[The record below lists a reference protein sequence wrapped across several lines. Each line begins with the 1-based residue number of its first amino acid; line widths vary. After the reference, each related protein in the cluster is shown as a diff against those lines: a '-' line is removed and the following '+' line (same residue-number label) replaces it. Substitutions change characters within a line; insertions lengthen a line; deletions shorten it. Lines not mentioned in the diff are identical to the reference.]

1 MPGRLILAPDVLDV
15 EAMGLLLTVG
25 ATKVAIAGTA
35 LFVEV
40 ELAIKVW
47 L

>member
-25 ATKVAIAGTA
+25 ATKVAEAGTA
-35 LFVEV
+35 LFVEI
-40 ELAIKVW
+40 ELVIKVW